1 MSQRRTRQSAL
12 EKRLGVS
19 VVTSSMP
26 AEPSHY
32 RLLASWTFEQGM
44 RWLQGDLYPHLRIK
58 DVDEGE
64 SSVPQAPPSAWRV
77 RLVTSHDKGHLHKCC
92 GAVCMLNIIRHLV
105 RLSWTSTFE
114 PFDGWLAAHVGVAL
128 FSRFFRVA
136 PRAERVADGTIT
148 EEVRWHALLF
158 SLRNVAV
165 LCAFSSSVQSAVPS
179 AHMPA
184 RLEPLLGALIC
195 LPFHVAVD
203 AATARHGAP
212 GWSSIRSH
220 ASLPLLP
227 AENTMRRMLSIMQF
241 VNNHAMLYAGER
253 RPQVAFALLGWVQL
267 NAFCMTLR
275 RKALLS
281 PDALMRTYVAMSVV
295 VTGLSLGLTDQPA
308 LSLVAGALLL
318 EGRRRGHSKYAL
330 WTACLMCGLALGW
343 VQSSR
348 DLEGGDAE
356 DEQEN

>member
-1 MSQRRTRQSAL
+1 MTNEQTHKQSDAYETQHHIPSVKVAHASRPHREPPPRNTLKSAKGEEMPTATHLGGLAVVDMSQRRTRQSAL

-227 AENTMRRMLSIMQF
+227 AENTMRRMLSIMQ
-241 VNNHAMLYAGER
+241 VI
-253 RPQVAFALLGWVQL
+253 
-267 NAFCMTLR
+267 
-275 RKALLS
+275 
-281 PDALMRTYVAMSVV
+281 
-295 VTGLSLGLTDQPA
+295 
-308 LSLVAGALLL
+308 
-318 EGRRRGHSKYAL
+318 
-330 WTACLMCGLALGW
+330 TAEC
-343 VQSSR
+343 R
-348 DLEGGDAE
+348 
-356 DEQEN
+356 